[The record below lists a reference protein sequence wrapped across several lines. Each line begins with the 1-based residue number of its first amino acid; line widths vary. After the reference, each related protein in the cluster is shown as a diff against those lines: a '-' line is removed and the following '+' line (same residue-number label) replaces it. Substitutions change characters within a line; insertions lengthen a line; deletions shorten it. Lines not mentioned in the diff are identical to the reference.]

1 MAPASSSWLLDAVI
15 RPSLSAV
22 LPTDLPVSLRHS
34 LLPLSDSPY
43 FTAAVTLAER
53 THQQLHDAGLAFQS
67 IPFDLIIVGHALAT
81 SAAVR
86 MPLLR
91 RHWLLCFWA
100 AFFTGYGGGTLT
112 SLLLH
117 VRASLCMCLLR
128 VIGDHFVWLRNDS
141 VLLLFALCWWVIT
154 YSPYDVGSRLYALT
168 PVKLVARVAASIART
183 GVVISRIDRA
193 VGLFGKHAL
202 VAPVFIGTL
211 AGCGGRLILDLVLA
225 LLTASPPSRSEL
237 LYPSWLSR
245 SACIMAVGYTL
256 AVHWAACC
264 TSQAAFAAIASLL
277 MAHSAWEVISG
288 SPWDP
293 TAPLSTLF
301 HSLLCIPLA
310 PATLPSPKPSTT
322 TPSPAHPL
330 PHPPTQL
337 NGHSS
342 SSKGQGA
349 SQGIQQ
355 QRRGEGESSSRF
367 ESTPVGGKAA
377 RHRKPQ
383 RA

>member
-1 MAPASSSWLLDAVI
+1 M
-15 RPSLSAV
+15 
-22 LPTDLPVSLRHS
+22 LR
-34 LLPLSDSPY
+34 
-43 FTAAVTLAER
+43 
-53 THQQLHDAGLAFQS
+53 
-67 IPFDLIIVGHALAT
+67 
-81 SAAVR
+81 
-86 MPLLR
+86 
-91 RHWLLCFWA
+91 
-100 AFFTGYGGGTLT
+100 
-112 SLLLH
+112 
-117 VRASLCMCLLR
+117 
-128 VIGDHFVWLRNDS
+128 
-141 VLLLFALCWWVIT
+141 WVIT

-168 PVKLVARVAASIART
+168 PVKLLARVTASIART

-245 SACIMAVGYTL
+245 SACIMALGYTL

-301 HSLLCIPLA
+301 HSLLCIPLR

-322 TPSPAHPL
+322 TPSPSHPL

-342 SSKGQGA
+342 STKGQGA
-349 SQGIQQ
+349 SQGTQQ

>member
-22 LPTDLPVSLRHS
+22 LPTDLAVSLRHS
-34 LLPLSDSPY
+34 LLNPLLPLSDSPY

-67 IPFDLIIVGHALAT
+67 IPFDLIIIGHALAT

-86 MPLLR
+86 IPLLR

-100 AFFTGYGGGTLT
+100 SFFTGYGGGTLT

-117 VRASLCMCLLR
+117 
-128 VIGDHFVWLRNDS
+128 DHFVWLRNDS

-168 PVKLVARVAASIART
+168 PVKLLARVTASIART
-183 GVVISRIDRA
+183 GVVISRVDRA
-193 VGLFGKHAL
+193 VVLFGKHAV

-225 LLTASPPSRSEL
+225 LLTASPPSRAEL

-277 MAHSAWEVISG
+277 
-288 SPWDP
+288 
-293 TAPLSTLF
+293 
-301 HSLLCIPLA
+301 
-310 PATLPSPKPSTT
+310 
-322 TPSPAHPL
+322 
-330 PHPPTQL
+330 
-337 NGHSS
+337 
-342 SSKGQGA
+342 
-349 SQGIQQ
+349 
-355 QRRGEGESSSRF
+355 
-367 ESTPVGGKAA
+367 
-377 RHRKPQ
+377 
-383 RA
+383 